1 MVYFSD
7 DLAISSTCYIIN
19 YHIIYVDILLSYLY
33 SMQLTL
39 RGKEYI
45 LKILLVY
52 PQYPDTFWSFK
63 HALRF
68 ISKKAAFPPLGL
80 LTVAAMLPE
89 EWDKKLIDMN
99 VTSLADKDI
108 RWADYVF
115 ISAMAVQKE
124 SALQVI
130 KRCKQLNT
138 MMVAG
143 GPLFTMS
150 PEEFPEIDHLV
161 LNEAEITIPQFLK
174 DLEKGQAK
182 PVYTTTEWPEIEVT
196 PVPAWNLLNS
206 KRYSSLSIQYSR
218 GCPFDCEFC
227 DIVVLNGHKPRTKG
241 KEQLI
246 KELDAIHKLGWRNS
260 VFIVDD
266 NFIGNKRKLKSEIL
280 PAVAEWMKKKK
291 HPFSLFTEASINLSD
306 DEELMRLMVK
316 AGFNT
321 VFVGIET
328 PNEDSLL
335 ECGKMQNK
343 NRNMVDAVKKMQNF
357 GLQVHGG
364 FIVGFDSDPVN
375 IFENQ
380 INFIQK
386 SGIVT
391 AMVGL
396 LNAPPG
402 TKLHKRLKSEN
413 RLVKNFSGDNT
424 DCSMN
429 FIPKMNYEVLMDG
442 YHKILKTIYS
452 PAHFYERVK
461 TFLRE
466 YKPQTKR
473 SSFPQTEEI
482 RALVRSMWVLGIKE
496 KGRTYY
502 WKLLAWTMF
511 KRPKSFPLSVSLS
524 IYGFHFRKVVE
535 AYTKQPVKNNA

>member
-1 MVYFSD
+1 
-7 DLAISSTCYIIN
+7 
-19 YHIIYVDILLSYLY
+19 
-33 SMQLTL
+33 
-39 RGKEYI
+39 

-63 HALRF
+63 HALNF

-89 EWDKKLIDMN
+89 EWEKKLIDMN
-99 VTSLADKDI
+99 VTSLTDKDI
-108 RWADYVF
+108 KWADYVF
-115 ISAMAVQKE
+115 LSAMAVQKE

-130 KRCKQLNT
+130 SKCKRLDAKI
-138 MMVAG
+138 VAG
-143 GPLFTMS
+143 GPLFTTEAEHFS
-150 PEEFPEIDHLV
+150 DIDHMV
-161 LNEAEITIPQFLK
+161 LNEAEITIPQFLE
-174 DLEKGQAK
+174 DLKKGELK
-182 PVYTTTEWPEIEVT
+182 PLYTTDEWPDINNT
-196 PVPAWNLLNS
+196 PVPAWNLIKS
-206 KRYSSLSIQYSR
+206 KRYSSLSVQYSR

-241 KEQLI
+241 KDQLLS
-246 KELDAIHKLGWRNS
+246 ELDAIYNIGWRNS

-266 NFIGNKRKLKSEIL
+266 NFIGNKRKLKTEIL
-280 PAVAEWMKKKK
+280 PAIAGWMKKKK
-291 HPFSLFTEASINLSD
+291 YPFSLFTEASVNLSD
-306 DEELMRLMVK
+306 DEELMNLMVES
-316 AGFNT
+316 GFNT

-328 PNEDSLL
+328 PNEESLI
-335 ECGKMQNK
+335 ECGKSQNK
-343 NRNMVDAVKKMQNF
+343 NRNLVDAVRKMQNF

-364 FIVGFDSDPVN
+364 FIVGFDSDPIT

-402 TKLHKRLKSEN
+402 TKLHKRLKREN
-413 RLVKNFSGDNT
+413 RLVRSFSGNNT
-424 DCSMN
+424 DCTMN
-429 FIPKMNYEVLMDG
+429 FIPKMNYDVLIDG
-442 YHKILKTIYS
+442 YHNILKTIYS
-452 PAHFYERVK
+452 PGHYYERVK

-466 YKPQTKR
+466 YRPKAKR
-473 SSFPQTEEI
+473 TSFPQSNEI
-482 RALVRSMWVLGIKE
+482 RALIRSMWVLGVKE

-502 WKLLAWTMF
+502 WKLLAWTLL
-511 KRPKSFPLSVSLS
+511 KKPKSFPISVTLS

-535 AYTKQPVKNNA
+535 QYTKAPAQSNA